1 MGIDGAG
8 TCLALAFGLVT
19 RCVIFLAVSAIFCI
33 MLGLGGR
40 NCGCDSEGNG
50 GGIKSGLTLE
60 DEASAGAIDL
70 KDATDGVGD
79 GGRFCCGTLIGA
91 TD

>member
-1 MGIDGAG
+1 
-8 TCLALAFGLVT
+8 
-19 RCVIFLAVSAIFCI
+19 
-33 MLGLGGR
+33 MLGLGG
-40 NCGCDSEGNG
+40 CGCACDSAGKG
-50 GGIKSGLTLE
+50 GGIKSGLAPE

-70 KDATDGVGD
+70 KDATDSVGD